1 MQVDNICLY
10 ITDNIQGGFIMEQD
24 NNIITA
30 SIEAESVSAHTKEK
44 KVSGFKKRFGK
55 KKRKSATQINESN
68 NGVNQIDGTYEAA
81 GEGDVTTDASASVDT
96 KKSFRKKSFRK
107 KSSKA
112 KKAFNIYRDNTGDGS
127 NNTAKQGESFMRGIK
142 TKLIITSL
150 LPTVVGVI
158 IVLIVAVINITQGMN
173 EQAVNG
179 LTLLGESTKASY
191 ENAYMGDWRVDNNG
205 NLFKGDTNLSQKQDG
220 IDKYITDNDAD
231 LAVFIGVD
239 CKLTSLKDSN
249 NKRMLSLKADEKIW
263 ETVKSG
269 TIYTTSHVDIDGTEY
284 TGVYIPLK
292 NFSGSVVGM
301 MFSGQPRTDIT
312 SFIMN
317 KIITLIVISLVVF
330 IVVIVGAFSV
340 SSRIANALISVN
352 KVFISLAEGDL
363 TGEVNPAL
371 LARKDEIGQMAKSV
385 QVLIDKLHT
394 IVTDLQSTA
403 AALHSAGDSMTN
415 TAGQSSKATEE
426 ISSAVEDISKGA
438 IAQAEDIQNASAQ
451 IANMGE
457 LISGIVEKVANL
469 TQAAD
474 TMSKAGDTSMNTMV
488 LLSESNDKTNES
500 IDKIANQ
507 INLTNESVGKIGQAA
522 SLITNIADQTSLLAL
537 NASIESAR
545 AGEAGRG
552 FAVVASEIQKLASQS
567 DEAAGEIKD
576 IIERL
581 QQESQKTV
589 SDMNDTKVLINEQ
602 MDNLNATKDSFVDVS
617 DGIAVS
623 RQETS
628 VIESNADSCNEARK
642 QIDDVVTNL
651 SAISQQNA
659 ASAQQTTA
667 SMEELSATI
676 GTLADT
682 ANDLMK
688 ISEQLNM
695 EVSFF
700 KVR

>member
-1 MQVDNICLY
+1 
-10 ITDNIQGGFIMEQD
+10 MEQD

-44 KVSGFKKRFGK
+44 KVSGIKKRFGK
-55 KKRKSATQINESN
+55 KNRKSATQINESN

-96 KKSFRKKSFRK
+96 KKSFRK

-191 ENAYMGDWRVDNNG
+191 ENTYMGDWRVDNNG

-263 ETVKSG
+263 ENVKSG

-352 KVFISLAEGDL
+352 KVFISLADGDL

-394 IVTDLQSTA
+394 IVTGLQSTA

-500 IDKIANQ
+500 IDKIAKQ

-581 QQESQKTV
+581 QKESQKTV

-700 KVR
+700 TVR

>member
-1 MQVDNICLY
+1 
-10 ITDNIQGGFIMEQD
+10 MEQD

-44 KVSGFKKRFGK
+44 KVSGIKKRFGK
-55 KKRKSATQINESN
+55 KNRKSATQINESN

-191 ENAYMGDWRVDNNG
+191 ENTYMGDWRVDNNG

-263 ETVKSG
+263 ENVKSG

-317 KIITLIVISLVVF
+317 KIIALIVISLVVF

-352 KVFISLAEGDL
+352 KVFISLADGDL

-474 TMSKAGDTSMNTMV
+474 TMSKADDTSMNTMV

>member
-1 MQVDNICLY
+1 
-10 ITDNIQGGFIMEQD
+10 MEQD

-44 KVSGFKKRFGK
+44 KVSGIKKRFGK
-55 KKRKSATQINESN
+55 KNRKSATQINESN

-96 KKSFRKKSFRK
+96 KKSFRK

-191 ENAYMGDWRVDNNG
+191 ENTYMGDWRVDNNG

-263 ETVKSG
+263 ENVKSG

-317 KIITLIVISLVVF
+317 KIIALIVISLVVF

-352 KVFISLAEGDL
+352 KVFISLADGDL

-581 QQESQKTV
+581 QKESQKTV

>member
-1 MQVDNICLY
+1 
-10 ITDNIQGGFIMEQD
+10 MEQD

-44 KVSGFKKRFGK
+44 KVSGIKKRFGK
-55 KKRKSATQINESN
+55 KNRKSATQINESN

-96 KKSFRKKSFRK
+96 KKSFRK

-191 ENAYMGDWRVDNNG
+191 ENTYMGDWRVDNNG

-263 ETVKSG
+263 ENVKSG

-317 KIITLIVISLVVF
+317 KIIALIVISLVVF

-352 KVFISLAEGDL
+352 KVFISLADGDL

>member
-1 MQVDNICLY
+1 
-10 ITDNIQGGFIMEQD
+10 MEQD

-30 SIEAESVSAHTKEK
+30 SIESESVSAHTKEK
-44 KVSGFKKRFGK
+44 KVSGIKKRFGK
-55 KKRKSATQINESN
+55 KNRKSATQINESN

-191 ENAYMGDWRVDNNG
+191 ENTYMGDWRVDNNG

-263 ETVKSG
+263 ENVKSG

-317 KIITLIVISLVVF
+317 KIIALIVISLVVF

-352 KVFISLAEGDL
+352 KVFISLADGDL

>member
-1 MQVDNICLY
+1 
-10 ITDNIQGGFIMEQD
+10 MEQD

-96 KKSFRKKSFRK
+96 KKSFRK

-352 KVFISLAEGDL
+352 KVFISLADGDL

-394 IVTDLQSTA
+394 IVTGLQSTA

-500 IDKIANQ
+500 IDKIAKQ

-581 QQESQKTV
+581 QKESQKTV

-700 KVR
+700 TVR

>member
-1 MQVDNICLY
+1 
-10 ITDNIQGGFIMEQD
+10 MEQD

-44 KVSGFKKRFGK
+44 KVSGIKKRFGK
-55 KKRKSATQINESN
+55 KNRKSATQINESN
-68 NGVNQIDGTYEAA
+68 NGVNQINGTYEAA

-96 KKSFRKKSFRK
+96 KKSFRK

-150 LPTVVGVI
+150 LPTVIGVI

-191 ENAYMGDWRVDNNG
+191 ENTYVGDWRVDNNG

-352 KVFISLAEGDL
+352 KVFISLADGDL

>member
-1 MQVDNICLY
+1 
-10 ITDNIQGGFIMEQD
+10 MEQD
-24 NNIITA
+24 NNITTA

-55 KKRKSATQINESN
+55 KNRKSATQINESN
-68 NGVNQIDGTYEAA
+68 NGVNQIDGPYEAA
-81 GEGDVTTDASASVDT
+81 GEGDVTTDASAAVDT
-96 KKSFRKKSFRK
+96 KKSFRK

-142 TKLIITSL
+142 AKLIITSL

-191 ENAYMGDWRVDNNG
+191 ENAYIGDWRVDNNG
-205 NLFKGDTNLSQKQDG
+205 NMFKGDTNLSQKQDG
-220 IDKYITDNDAD
+220 IDKYITNNNAD

-352 KVFISLAEGDL
+352 KVFISLADGDL

-500 IDKIANQ
+500 IDKIAKQ

-581 QQESQKTV
+581 QKESQKTV

-695 EVSFF
+695 EVRFF
-700 KVR
+700 TVR

>member
-1 MQVDNICLY
+1 MD
-10 ITDNIQGGFIMEQD
+10 QD

-44 KVSGFKKRFGK
+44 KVSGIKKRFGK
-55 KKRKSATQINESN
+55 KNRKSATQINESN

-96 KKSFRKKSFRK
+96 KKSFRK

-191 ENAYMGDWRVDNNG
+191 ENTYMGDWRVDNNG

-263 ETVKSG
+263 ENVKSG

-317 KIITLIVISLVVF
+317 KIIALIVISLVVF

-352 KVFISLAEGDL
+352 KVFISLADGDL

-394 IVTDLQSTA
+394 IVTGLQSTA

>member
-1 MQVDNICLY
+1 
-10 ITDNIQGGFIMEQD
+10 MEQD

-96 KKSFRKKSFRK
+96 KKSFRK

-205 NLFKGDTNLSQKQDG
+205 NMFKGDTNLSQKQDG

-352 KVFISLAEGDL
+352 KVFISLADGDL

-394 IVTDLQSTA
+394 IVTGLQSTA

>member
-1 MQVDNICLY
+1 
-10 ITDNIQGGFIMEQD
+10 MEQD

-44 KVSGFKKRFGK
+44 KVSGFKKRLGK

-191 ENAYMGDWRVDNNG
+191 ENTYMGDWRVDNNG

-239 CKLTSLKDSN
+239 CKMTSLKDSN

-263 ETVKSG
+263 ENVKSG

-352 KVFISLAEGDL
+352 KVFISLADGDL

-667 SMEELSATI
+667 SMVELSATI

>member
-1 MQVDNICLY
+1 
-10 ITDNIQGGFIMEQD
+10 MEQD

-96 KKSFRKKSFRK
+96 KKSFRK

-205 NLFKGDTNLSQKQDG
+205 NMFKGDTNLSQKQDG

-269 TIYTTSHVDIDGTEY
+269 TIYTTPHVDIDGTEY

-352 KVFISLAEGDL
+352 KVFISLADGDL

-394 IVTDLQSTA
+394 IVTGLQSTA

-500 IDKIANQ
+500 IDKIAKQ

-581 QQESQKTV
+581 QKESQKTV

>member
-55 KKRKSATQINESN
+55 KNRKSATQINESN

-352 KVFISLAEGDL
+352 KVFISLADGDL

>member
-1 MQVDNICLY
+1 
-10 ITDNIQGGFIMEQD
+10 MEQD

-44 KVSGFKKRFGK
+44 KVSGIKKRFGK
-55 KKRKSATQINESN
+55 KNRKSATQINESN

-96 KKSFRKKSFRK
+96 KKSFRKKSFRKKSFRK

-191 ENAYMGDWRVDNNG
+191 ENTYMGDWRVDNNG

-263 ETVKSG
+263 ENVKSG

-317 KIITLIVISLVVF
+317 KIIALIVISLVVF

-352 KVFISLAEGDL
+352 KVFISLADGDL

-474 TMSKAGDTSMNTMV
+474 TMSKADDTSMNTMV

>member
-1 MQVDNICLY
+1 
-10 ITDNIQGGFIMEQD
+10 MEQD

-44 KVSGFKKRFGK
+44 KVSGIKKRFGK
-55 KKRKSATQINESN
+55 KNRKSATQINESN
-68 NGVNQIDGTYEAA
+68 NGVNQIDGTYEA

-96 KKSFRKKSFRK
+96 KKSFRK

-191 ENAYMGDWRVDNNG
+191 ENTYMGDWRVDNNG

-263 ETVKSG
+263 ENVKSG

-317 KIITLIVISLVVF
+317 KIIALIVISLVVF

-352 KVFISLAEGDL
+352 KVFISLADGDL

>member
-1 MQVDNICLY
+1 
-10 ITDNIQGGFIMEQD
+10 MEQD

-96 KKSFRKKSFRK
+96 KKSFRK

-205 NLFKGDTNLSQKQDG
+205 NMFKGDTNLSQKQDG

-352 KVFISLAEGDL
+352 KVFISLADGDL

-394 IVTDLQSTA
+394 IVTGLQSTA

-415 TAGQSSKATEE
+415 TAGQSS
-426 ISSAVEDISKGA
+426 
-438 IAQAEDIQNASAQ
+438 
-451 IANMGE
+451 
-457 LISGIVEKVANL
+457 
-469 TQAAD
+469 
-474 TMSKAGDTSMNTMV
+474 
-488 LLSESNDKTNES
+488 
-500 IDKIANQ
+500 
-507 INLTNESVGKIGQAA
+507 
-522 SLITNIADQTSLLAL
+522 NIKCS
-537 NASIESAR
+537 
-545 AGEAGRG
+545 
-552 FAVVASEIQKLASQS
+552 
-567 DEAAGEIKD
+567 
-576 IIERL
+576 
-581 QQESQKTV
+581 
-589 SDMNDTKVLINEQ
+589 
-602 MDNLNATKDSFVDVS
+602 
-617 DGIAVS
+617 
-623 RQETS
+623 
-628 VIESNADSCNEARK
+628 
-642 QIDDVVTNL
+642 
-651 SAISQQNA
+651 
-659 ASAQQTTA
+659 
-667 SMEELSATI
+667 
-676 GTLADT
+676 
-682 ANDLMK
+682 
-688 ISEQLNM
+688 
-695 EVSFF
+695 
-700 KVR
+700 

>member
-1 MQVDNICLY
+1 
-10 ITDNIQGGFIMEQD
+10 MEQD

-44 KVSGFKKRFGK
+44 KVSGIKKRFGK

-96 KKSFRKKSFRK
+96 KKSFRK

-191 ENAYMGDWRVDNNG
+191 ENTYMGDWRVDNNG

-239 CKLTSLKDSN
+239 CKMTSLKDSN

-352 KVFISLAEGDL
+352 KVFISLADGDL

>member
-1 MQVDNICLY
+1 
-10 ITDNIQGGFIMEQD
+10 MEQD

-44 KVSGFKKRFGK
+44 KVSGIKKRFGK
-55 KKRKSATQINESN
+55 KNRKSATQINESN

-191 ENAYMGDWRVDNNG
+191 ENTYMGDWRVDNNG

-263 ETVKSG
+263 ENVKSG

-352 KVFISLAEGDL
+352 KVFISLADGDL

>member
-1 MQVDNICLY
+1 
-10 ITDNIQGGFIMEQD
+10 MEQD

-96 KKSFRKKSFRK
+96 KKSFRK

-205 NLFKGDTNLSQKQDG
+205 NMFKGDTNLSQKQDG

-239 CKLTSLKDSN
+239 CKMTSLKDSN

-263 ETVKSG
+263 ENVKSG

-352 KVFISLAEGDL
+352 KVFISLADGDL

-500 IDKIANQ
+500 IDKIAKQ

-581 QQESQKTV
+581 QKESQKTV

-695 EVSFF
+695 EVRFF
-700 KVR
+700 TVR

>member
-1 MQVDNICLY
+1 
-10 ITDNIQGGFIMEQD
+10 MEQD

-44 KVSGFKKRFGK
+44 KVSGIKKRFGK
-55 KKRKSATQINESN
+55 KNRKSATQINESN

-96 KKSFRKKSFRK
+96 KKSFRK

-191 ENAYMGDWRVDNNG
+191 ENTYMGDWRVDNNG

-263 ETVKSG
+263 ENVKSG

-317 KIITLIVISLVVF
+317 KIIALIVISLVVF

-352 KVFISLAEGDL
+352 KVFISLADGDL

-394 IVTDLQSTA
+394 IVTGLQSTA

>member
-1 MQVDNICLY
+1 
-10 ITDNIQGGFIMEQD
+10 MEQD

-44 KVSGFKKRFGK
+44 KVSGIKKRFGK
-55 KKRKSATQINESN
+55 KNRKSATQINESN

-96 KKSFRKKSFRK
+96 KKSFRK

-191 ENAYMGDWRVDNNG
+191 ENTYMGDWRVDNNG

-263 ETVKSG
+263 ENVKSG

-317 KIITLIVISLVVF
+317 KIIALIVISLVVF

-352 KVFISLAEGDL
+352 KVFISLADGDL

-474 TMSKAGDTSMNTMV
+474 TMSKAGDTIFFIADKEDKAAFFAGQIRNELGARLDLIEKNAYRFCYVNDFPMFERDPETKKIGFTHNPFSMPQGGLEALNTMDP
-488 LLSESNDKTNES
+488 LD
-500 IDKIANQ
+500 I
-507 INLTNESVGKIGQAA
+507 
-522 SLITNIADQTSLLAL
+522 LAY
-537 NASIESAR
+537 
-545 AGEAGRG
+545 
-552 FAVVASEIQKLASQS
+552 QY
-567 DEAAGEIKD
+567 D
-576 IIERL
+576 I
-581 QQESQKTV
+581 V
-589 SDMNDTKVLINEQ
+589 
-602 MDNLNATKDSFVDVS
+602 
-617 DGIAVS
+617 
-623 RQETS
+623 
-628 VIESNADSCNEARK
+628 CNG
-642 QIDDVVTNL
+642 V
-651 SAISQQNA
+651 
-659 ASAQQTTA
+659 
-667 SMEELSATI
+667 ELSSGAVRNHDMQI
-676 GTLADT
+676 MVKAFEIAGYDEEVLKAKFGALYNAFQFGAPPHAGMAPGVDRMIMLLRNEENIREVIPFPMSGTAQ
-682 ANDLMK
+682 DLMCGAPNEVT
-688 ISEQLNM
+688 EQQLR
-695 EVSFF
+695 EVHI
-700 KVR
+700 KVRD

>member
-1 MQVDNICLY
+1 
-10 ITDNIQGGFIMEQD
+10 MEQD

-44 KVSGFKKRFGK
+44 KVSGIKKRFGK
-55 KKRKSATQINESN
+55 KNRKSATQINESN

-96 KKSFRKKSFRK
+96 KKSFRK

-191 ENAYMGDWRVDNNG
+191 ENTYMGDWRVDNNG

-263 ETVKSG
+263 ENVKSG

-352 KVFISLAEGDL
+352 KVFISLADGDL

>member
-1 MQVDNICLY
+1 
-10 ITDNIQGGFIMEQD
+10 MEQD

-44 KVSGFKKRFGK
+44 KVSGIKKRFGK
-55 KKRKSATQINESN
+55 KNRKSATQINESN

-191 ENAYMGDWRVDNNG
+191 ENTYMGDWRVDNNG

-263 ETVKSG
+263 ENVKSG

-317 KIITLIVISLVVF
+317 KIIALIVISLVVF

-352 KVFISLAEGDL
+352 KVFISLADGDL

-403 AALHSAGDSMTN
+403 ATLHSAGDSMTN

>member
-1 MQVDNICLY
+1 
-10 ITDNIQGGFIMEQD
+10 MEQD

-44 KVSGFKKRFGK
+44 KVSGIKKRFGK
-55 KKRKSATQINESN
+55 KNRKSATQINESN

-96 KKSFRKKSFRK
+96 KKSFRK

-205 NLFKGDTNLSQKQDG
+205 NMFKGDTNLSQKQDG

-352 KVFISLAEGDL
+352 KVFISLADGDL

-394 IVTDLQSTA
+394 IVTGLQSTA

-500 IDKIANQ
+500 IDKIAKQ

-581 QQESQKTV
+581 QKESQKTV

>member
-1 MQVDNICLY
+1 
-10 ITDNIQGGFIMEQD
+10 MEQD

-96 KKSFRKKSFRK
+96 KKSFRKKSFRN
-107 KSSKA
+107 KSSKS

-191 ENAYMGDWRVDNNG
+191 ENTYMGDWRVDNNG

-239 CKLTSLKDSN
+239 CKMTSLKDSN

-263 ETVKSG
+263 ENVKSG

-352 KVFISLAEGDL
+352 KVFISLADGDL

-667 SMEELSATI
+667 SMVELSATI

>member
-1 MQVDNICLY
+1 
-10 ITDNIQGGFIMEQD
+10 MEQD

-44 KVSGFKKRFGK
+44 KVSGIKKRFGK
-55 KKRKSATQINESN
+55 KNRKSATQINESN

-96 KKSFRKKSFRK
+96 KKSFRK

-191 ENAYMGDWRVDNNG
+191 ENTYMGDWRVDNNG

-263 ETVKSG
+263 ENVKSG

-317 KIITLIVISLVVF
+317 KIIALIVISLVVF

-352 KVFISLAEGDL
+352 KVFISLADGDL

-394 IVTDLQSTA
+394 IVTGLQSTA

-651 SAISQQNA
+651 LAISQQNA

>member
-1 MQVDNICLY
+1 
-10 ITDNIQGGFIMEQD
+10 MEQD

-44 KVSGFKKRFGK
+44 KVSGIKKRFGK
-55 KKRKSATQINESN
+55 KNRKSATQINESN

-191 ENAYMGDWRVDNNG
+191 ENTYMGDWRVDNNG

-263 ETVKSG
+263 ENVKSG

-317 KIITLIVISLVVF
+317 KIIALIVISLVVF

-352 KVFISLAEGDL
+352 KVFISLADGDL

-403 AALHSAGDSMTN
+403 AAL
-415 TAGQSSKATEE
+415 
-426 ISSAVEDISKGA
+426 KGA

>member
-1 MQVDNICLY
+1 
-10 ITDNIQGGFIMEQD
+10 MEQD

-96 KKSFRKKSFRK
+96 KKSFRK

-205 NLFKGDTNLSQKQDG
+205 NMFKGDTNLSQKQDG

-352 KVFISLAEGDL
+352 KVFISLADGDL

-394 IVTDLQSTA
+394 IVTGLQSTA

-488 LLSESNDKTNES
+488 LLSDSNDKTNES
-500 IDKIANQ
+500 IDKIAKQ

-581 QQESQKTV
+581 QKESQKTV

>member
-1 MQVDNICLY
+1 
-10 ITDNIQGGFIMEQD
+10 MEQD

-44 KVSGFKKRFGK
+44 KVSGIKKRFGK
-55 KKRKSATQINESN
+55 KNRKSATQINESN

-191 ENAYMGDWRVDNNG
+191 ENTYMGDWRVDNNG

-263 ETVKSG
+263 ENVKSG

-301 MFSGQPRTDIT
+301 RFSGQPRTDIT

-317 KIITLIVISLVVF
+317 KIIALIVISLVVF

-352 KVFISLAEGDL
+352 KVFISLADGDL

>member
-1 MQVDNICLY
+1 
-10 ITDNIQGGFIMEQD
+10 MEQD

-68 NGVNQIDGTYEAA
+68 NGVNQIDGTYDAA

-96 KKSFRKKSFRK
+96 KKSFRK

-205 NLFKGDTNLSQKQDG
+205 NMFKGDTNLSQKQDG

-352 KVFISLAEGDL
+352 KVFISLADGDL

-394 IVTDLQSTA
+394 IVTGLQSTA

-500 IDKIANQ
+500 IDKIAKQ

-581 QQESQKTV
+581 QKESQKTV

>member
-1 MQVDNICLY
+1 
-10 ITDNIQGGFIMEQD
+10 MEQD

-44 KVSGFKKRFGK
+44 KVSGIKKRFGK
-55 KKRKSATQINESN
+55 KNRKSATQINESN

-96 KKSFRKKSFRK
+96 KKSFRKKSFRKKSFRK

-191 ENAYMGDWRVDNNG
+191 ENTYMGDWRVDNNG

-263 ETVKSG
+263 ENVKSG

-317 KIITLIVISLVVF
+317 KIIALIVISLVVF

-352 KVFISLAEGDL
+352 KVFISLADGDL